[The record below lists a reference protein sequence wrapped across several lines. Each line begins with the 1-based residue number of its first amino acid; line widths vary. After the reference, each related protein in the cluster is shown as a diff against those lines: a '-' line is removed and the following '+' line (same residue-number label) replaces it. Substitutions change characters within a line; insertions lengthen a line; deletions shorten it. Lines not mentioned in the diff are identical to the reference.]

1 MKKFASVLVQLKT
14 LALEKIEQKLESKR
28 LELQQN
34 EREVLDKQAQLSA
47 FKNPELGGMSLFL
60 QTQQL
65 KSALRLEI
73 EYYQQ
78 EGENLNKDL
87 KVLEKDYFLANQ
99 ELEKAKIILEKEKQK
114 EKEIVEKKEQ
124 TLLDENA
131 MILHW
136 QKGGLACVK
145 SC

>member
-28 LELQQN
+28 LELRQN

-65 KSALRLEI
+65 KSALRMEI

-78 EGENLNKDL
+78 EGENLTKDL

-99 ELEKAKIILEKEKQK
+99 ELEKAKIILENEKQK

-124 TLLDENA
+124 ALLDENA

-136 QKGGLACVK
+136 QKGGLHA
-145 SC
+145 

>member
-1 MKKFASVLVQLKT
+1 MKKFASVWVQLKT

-34 EREVLDKQAQLSA
+34 QREVLDKQAQLSA

-65 KSALRLEI
+65 KSALRMEI

-78 EGENLNKDL
+78 ESENLTKDL
-87 KVLEKDYFLANQ
+87 KILEKDYLLANQ

-114 EKEIVEKKEQ
+114 EQKILEKKEQ
-124 TLLDENA
+124 ALLDENA

-136 QKGGLACVK
+136 QKEGLHA
-145 SC
+145 

>member
-1 MKKFASVLVQLKT
+1 MKEFASVLVQLKT

-34 EREVLDKQAQLSA
+34 EREILDKQAQLSA

-65 KSALRLEI
+65 KSALRMEI

-78 EGENLNKDL
+78 EGENLTKDL
-87 KVLEKDYFLANQ
+87 KVLEKDYLLANQ
-99 ELEKAKIILEKEKQK
+99 ELEKAKIILENEKQK

-124 TLLDENA
+124 ALLDENA

-136 QKGGLACVK
+136 QKEGLHA
-145 SC
+145 

>member
-34 EREVLDKQAQLSA
+34 QREILDKQAQLSA

-65 KSALRLEI
+65 KSALRMEI

-87 KVLEKDYFLANQ
+87 KILEKEYLLANQ

-114 EKEIVEKKEQ
+114 EKEIVEKKERA
-124 TLLDENA
+124 LLDENA

-136 QKGGLACVK
+136 QKEGLHA
-145 SC
+145 

>member
-1 MKKFASVLVQLKT
+1 MKKFASIWVQLKT

-28 LELQQN
+28 LEWRQN
-34 EREVLDKQAQLSA
+34 EREILDKQAQLSA

-65 KSALRLEI
+65 KSALRMEI

-78 EGENLNKDL
+78 QGENLNKDL
-87 KVLEKDYFLANQ
+87 KILEKDCLLANQ
-99 ELEKAKIILEKEKQK
+99 ELEKAKIILENEKRK
-114 EKEIVEKKEQ
+114 EKEILEKKEQ
-124 TLLDENA
+124 ALLDENA

-136 QKGGLACVK
+136 QKEGLHA
-145 SC
+145 

>member
-65 KSALRLEI
+65 KSALRMEI

-78 EGENLNKDL
+78 QGENLTKDL
-87 KVLEKDYFLANQ
+87 KILEKDYFLANQ
-99 ELEKAKIILEKEKQK
+99 ELEKAKIILENEKRK
-114 EKEIVEKKEQ
+114 EKEILEKKEQ
-124 TLLDENA
+124 ALLDENA

-136 QKGGLACVK
+136 QKEGLHA
-145 SC
+145 

>member
-28 LELQQN
+28 LELQQK
-34 EREVLDKQAQLSA
+34 EREVLDKQTQLSA

-60 QTQQL
+60 QIQQL
-65 KSALRLEI
+65 KSALRMEI
-73 EYYQQ
+73 EYCQQ

-87 KVLEKDYFLANQ
+87 KVLEKDYLLANQ
-99 ELEKAKIILEKEKQK
+99 ELEKVKIILEKEKQK
-114 EKEIVEKKEQ
+114 EKEILEKKEQ
-124 TLLDENA
+124 ALLDENA

-136 QKGGLACVK
+136 QKEGLHA
-145 SC
+145 

>member
-1 MKKFASVLVQLKT
+1 MKKFASILVQLKT

-28 LELQQN
+28 LELQQK

-65 KSALRLEI
+65 KSALRMEI

-78 EGENLNKDL
+78 ESKNLTKDL
-87 KVLEKDYFLANQ
+87 KILEKEYLLANQ
-99 ELEKAKIILEKEKQK
+99 ELEKAKIILEKEKRK
-114 EKEIVEKKEQ
+114 EKEILEKKEQ
-124 TLLDENA
+124 ALLDENA

-136 QKGGLACVK
+136 QKEGLHA
-145 SC
+145 

>member
-1 MKKFASVLVQLKT
+1 MKKFASVWVQLKT

-34 EREVLDKQAQLSA
+34 EREILDKQAQLSA
-47 FKNPELGGMSLFL
+47 FKNPKLGGMSLFL

-65 KSALRLEI
+65 KSALRMEI

-78 EGENLNKDL
+78 ESENLTKDL
-87 KVLEKDYFLANQ
+87 KILEKEYLLANQ
-99 ELEKAKIILEKEKQK
+99 ELEKAKIILENEKRK
-114 EKEIVEKKEQ
+114 EKEILEKKEQ
-124 TLLDENA
+124 ALLDENA

-136 QKGGLACVK
+136 QKEGLHA
-145 SC
+145 

>member
-28 LELQQN
+28 LEWQQKK
-34 EREVLDKQAQLSA
+34 REVLDKQAQLSA

-65 KSALRLEI
+65 KSALRMEI

-78 EGENLNKDL
+78 ESENLTKDL
-87 KVLEKDYFLANQ
+87 KILERDYLLANQ

-114 EKEIVEKKEQ
+114 EQKILEKKEQ
-124 TLLDENA
+124 ALLDENA

-136 QKGGLACVK
+136 QKEGLHA
-145 SC
+145 

>member
-28 LELQQN
+28 LELQQK

-65 KSALRLEI
+65 KSALRMEI
-73 EYYQQ
+73 EYCQQ
-78 EGENLNKDL
+78 EGENLTKDL
-87 KVLEKDYFLANQ
+87 KILERDYLLANQ
-99 ELEKAKIILEKEKQK
+99 ELEKAKIILENEKQK

-124 TLLDENA
+124 ALLDENA

-136 QKGGLACVK
+136 QKGGLHA
-145 SC
+145 

>member
-28 LELQQN
+28 LELQQK

-65 KSALRLEI
+65 KSALRMEI
-73 EYYQQ
+73 EYCQQ
-78 EGENLNKDL
+78 EGENLTKDL
-87 KVLEKDYFLANQ
+87 KILERDYLLANQ

-114 EKEIVEKKEQ
+114 EQEILEKKEQ
-124 TLLDENA
+124 ALLDENA

-136 QKGGLACVK
+136 QKEGLHA
-145 SC
+145 

>member
-28 LELQQN
+28 LELQQK
-34 EREVLDKQAQLSA
+34 EREVLDKQAQLSV

-65 KSALRLEI
+65 KSALRMEI
-73 EYYQQ
+73 EYCQQ
-78 EGENLNKDL
+78 EGENLTKDL
-87 KVLEKDYFLANQ
+87 KILERDYLLANQ

-114 EKEIVEKKEQ
+114 EQEILEKKEQ
-124 TLLDENA
+124 ALLDENA

-136 QKGGLACVK
+136 QKEGLHA
-145 SC
+145 

>member
-34 EREVLDKQAQLSA
+34 QREILDKQAQLSA

-65 KSALRLEI
+65 KSALRMEI

-78 EGENLNKDL
+78 ESENLTKDL
-87 KVLEKDYFLANQ
+87 KILEKEYLLANQ
-99 ELEKAKIILEKEKQK
+99 ELEKAKIILENEKQK

-124 TLLDENA
+124 ALLDENA

-136 QKGGLACVK
+136 QKEGLHA
-145 SC
+145 

>member
-28 LELQQN
+28 LKLRQN
-34 EREVLDKQAQLSA
+34 EREILDKQAQLSA

-65 KSALRLEI
+65 KSALRMEI

-87 KVLEKDYFLANQ
+87 KILEKEYLLANQ
-99 ELEKAKIILEKEKQK
+99 ELEKAKIILENEKQK
-114 EKEIVEKKEQ
+114 EKEILEKKEQ
-124 TLLDENA
+124 ALLDENA

-136 QKGGLACVK
+136 QKESLHA
-145 SC
+145 

>member
-34 EREVLDKQAQLSA
+34 EREILDKQAQLSA

-65 KSALRLEI
+65 KSALRMEI
-73 EYYQQ
+73 EYHQQ
-78 EGENLNKDL
+78 QGENLIKDL
-87 KVLEKDYFLANQ
+87 KILEKDCLLANQ
-99 ELEKAKIILEKEKQK
+99 ELEKAKIILENEKRK
-114 EKEIVEKKEQ
+114 EKEILEKKEQ
-124 TLLDENA
+124 ALLDENA

-136 QKGGLACVK
+136 QKEGLHA
-145 SC
+145 

>member
-34 EREVLDKQAQLSA
+34 EREVLEKQAQLSA

-65 KSALRLEI
+65 KSALRMEI

-87 KVLEKDYFLANQ
+87 KILEKDYLLANQ
-99 ELEKAKIILEKEKQK
+99 ELEKAKIILENEKQK
-114 EKEIVEKKEQ
+114 EKEILEKKEQ
-124 TLLDENA
+124 ALLDENA

-136 QKGGLACVK
+136 QKEGLHA
-145 SC
+145 

>member
-28 LELQQN
+28 LELQQK
-34 EREVLDKQAQLSA
+34 EREILDKQAQLSA

-78 EGENLNKDL
+78 EGENLTKDL
-87 KVLEKDYFLANQ
+87 KILEKDYLLANQ

-114 EKEIVEKKEQ
+114 EKEILEKKEQ
-124 TLLDENA
+124 ALLDENA

-136 QKGGLACVK
+136 QKEGLHA
-145 SC
+145 

>member
-28 LELQQN
+28 LEWRQN
-34 EREVLDKQAQLSA
+34 EREILDKQAQLSA

-65 KSALRLEI
+65 KSALRMEI

-78 EGENLNKDL
+78 QSENLIKDL
-87 KVLEKDYFLANQ
+87 KILEKDYFLANQ
-99 ELEKAKIILEKEKQK
+99 ELEKAKIILENEKRK
-114 EKEIVEKKEQ
+114 EKEILEKKEQ
-124 TLLDENA
+124 ALLDENA

-136 QKGGLACVK
+136 QKEGLHA
-145 SC
+145 

>member
-1 MKKFASVLVQLKT
+1 MKKFASILVQLKT

-34 EREVLDKQAQLSA
+34 QREILDKQAQLSA

-65 KSALRLEI
+65 KSALRMEI

-78 EGENLNKDL
+78 ESENLNKDL
-87 KVLEKDYFLANQ
+87 KILEKDYLLANQ
-99 ELEKAKIILEKEKQK
+99 ELEKAKIILENEKRK
-114 EKEIVEKKEQ
+114 EKEILEKKEQ
-124 TLLDENA
+124 ALLDENA

-136 QKGGLACVK
+136 QKEGLHA
-145 SC
+145 

>member
-60 QTQQL
+60 QIQQL
-65 KSALRLEI
+65 KSALRMEI

-78 EGENLNKDL
+78 EGENLTKDL
-87 KVLEKDYFLANQ
+87 KVLEKDYLLANQ

-114 EKEIVEKKEQ
+114 EKEILEKKEQ
-124 TLLDENA
+124 ALLDENA

-136 QKGGLACVK
+136 QKGGLHA
-145 SC
+145 

>member
-1 MKKFASVLVQLKT
+1 MKKFASVWVQLKT

-28 LELQQN
+28 LELQQK
-34 EREVLDKQAQLSA
+34 EREIFDKQAQLSM

-65 KSALRLEI
+65 KSALRMEI

-78 EGENLNKDL
+78 ESENLTKDL
-87 KVLEKDYFLANQ
+87 KILEKEYLLANQ
-99 ELEKAKIILEKEKQK
+99 ELEKAKIILENEKRK
-114 EKEIVEKKEQ
+114 EKEILEKKEQ
-124 TLLDENA
+124 ALLDENA

-136 QKGGLACVK
+136 QKESLHA
-145 SC
+145 

>member
-34 EREVLDKQAQLSA
+34 EREILDKQAQLSA

-60 QTQQL
+60 QIQQL
-65 KSALRLEI
+65 KSALRMEI
-73 EYYQQ
+73 EYCQQ
-78 EGENLNKDL
+78 EGENLTKDL
-87 KVLEKDYFLANQ
+87 KVLEKDYLLANQ
-99 ELEKAKIILEKEKQK
+99 ELEKAKIILENEKQK
-114 EKEIVEKKEQ
+114 EKEILEKKEQ
-124 TLLDENA
+124 ALLDENA

-136 QKGGLACVK
+136 QKGGLHA
-145 SC
+145 

>member
-34 EREVLDKQAQLSA
+34 EREILDKQAQLSA

-65 KSALRLEI
+65 KSALRMEI

-78 EGENLNKDL
+78 EGENLTNDL
-87 KVLEKDYFLANQ
+87 KILEKDYLLANQ

-114 EKEIVEKKEQ
+114 EKEILEKKEQ
-124 TLLDENA
+124 ALLDENA

-136 QKGGLACVK
+136 QKEGLHA
-145 SC
+145 

>member
-28 LELQQN
+28 LELQQK

-65 KSALRLEI
+65 KSALRMEI

-78 EGENLNKDL
+78 EGENLTNDL
-87 KVLEKDYFLANQ
+87 KILERDYLLANQ

-124 TLLDENA
+124 ALLDENA

-136 QKGGLACVK
+136 QKESLHA
-145 SC
+145 

>member
-28 LELQQN
+28 LEWQQN
-34 EREVLDKQAQLSA
+34 EREILDKQAQLSA

-65 KSALRLEI
+65 KSALRMEI

-78 EGENLNKDL
+78 ESENLIKDL
-87 KVLEKDYFLANQ
+87 KILEKEYLLANQ
-99 ELEKAKIILEKEKQK
+99 ELEKAKIILENEKRK
-114 EKEIVEKKEQ
+114 EKEILEKKEQ
-124 TLLDENA
+124 ALLDENA

-136 QKGGLACVK
+136 QKGGLHA
-145 SC
+145 

>member
-28 LELQQN
+28 LEWRQN
-34 EREVLDKQAQLSA
+34 EREILDKQAQLSA

-65 KSALRLEI
+65 KSALRMEI

-78 EGENLNKDL
+78 ESENLTKDL
-87 KVLEKDYFLANQ
+87 KILEKDYFLANQ
-99 ELEKAKIILEKEKQK
+99 ELEKAKIILENEKQK
-114 EKEIVEKKEQ
+114 EKEILEKKEQ
-124 TLLDENA
+124 ALLDENA

-136 QKGGLACVK
+136 QKEGLHA
-145 SC
+145 

>member
-60 QTQQL
+60 QIQQL
-65 KSALRLEI
+65 KSALRMEI
-73 EYYQQ
+73 EYCQQ
-78 EGENLNKDL
+78 EGENLTKDL
-87 KVLEKDYFLANQ
+87 KILERDYLLANQ

-124 TLLDENA
+124 ALLDENA

-136 QKGGLACVK
+136 QKEGLHA
-145 SC
+145 

>member
-1 MKKFASVLVQLKT
+1 MKKFAFILVQLKT

-28 LELQQN
+28 LEWRQN
-34 EREVLDKQAQLSA
+34 EREILDKQAQLSA

-65 KSALRLEI
+65 KSALRIEI

-78 EGENLNKDL
+78 EGENLIKDL
-87 KVLEKDYFLANQ
+87 KILEKEYFLANQ
-99 ELEKAKIILEKEKQK
+99 ELEKAKIILENEKRK
-114 EKEIVEKKEQ
+114 EKEILEKKEQ
-124 TLLDENA
+124 ALLDENA

-136 QKGGLACVK
+136 QKEGLHA
-145 SC
+145 

>member
-28 LELQQN
+28 LELQQK
-34 EREVLDKQAQLSA
+34 EREILDKQAQLSA

-65 KSALRLEI
+65 KSVLRMEI

-78 EGENLNKDL
+78 EGENLTKDL
-87 KVLEKDYFLANQ
+87 KILERDYLLANQ

-114 EKEIVEKKEQ
+114 EKEILEKKEQ
-124 TLLDENA
+124 ALLDENA

-136 QKGGLACVK
+136 QKESLHA
-145 SC
+145 

>member
-65 KSALRLEI
+65 KSALRMEI

-78 EGENLNKDL
+78 EGKNLTKDL
-87 KVLEKDYFLANQ
+87 KILEKDYLLANQ

-114 EKEIVEKKEQ
+114 EKEILEKKEQ
-124 TLLDENA
+124 ALLDENA

-136 QKGGLACVK
+136 QKEGLHA
-145 SC
+145 

>member
-1 MKKFASVLVQLKT
+1 MKKFASILVQLKT

-28 LELQQN
+28 LELQQK

-65 KSALRLEI
+65 KSALRMEI

-78 EGENLNKDL
+78 EGKNLTNDL
-87 KVLEKDYFLANQ
+87 KILEKEYLLANQ

-114 EKEIVEKKEQ
+114 EKEILEKKEQ
-124 TLLDENA
+124 ALLDENA

-136 QKGGLACVK
+136 QKEGLHA
-145 SC
+145 

>member
-1 MKKFASVLVQLKT
+1 MKKFASILVQLKT

-65 KSALRLEI
+65 KSALRMEI

-78 EGENLNKDL
+78 EGENLTKDL
-87 KVLEKDYFLANQ
+87 KILEKDYLLANQ

-114 EKEIVEKKEQ
+114 EKEILEKKEQ
-124 TLLDENA
+124 ALLDENA

-136 QKGGLACVK
+136 QKEGLHA
-145 SC
+145 

>member
-1 MKKFASVLVQLKT
+1 MKKFASVWVQLKT

-28 LELQQN
+28 LEWRQN
-34 EREVLDKQAQLSA
+34 EREILDKQAQLSA

-65 KSALRLEI
+65 KSALRMEI

-78 EGENLNKDL
+78 QSENLIKDL
-87 KVLEKDYFLANQ
+87 KILEKDYLLANQ
-99 ELEKAKIILEKEKQK
+99 ELEKAKIILENEKRK
-114 EKEIVEKKEQ
+114 EKEILEKKEQ
-124 TLLDENA
+124 ALLDENA

-136 QKGGLACVK
+136 QKEGLHA
-145 SC
+145 

>member
-28 LELQQN
+28 LEWQQN

-65 KSALRLEI
+65 KSALRMEI

-78 EGENLNKDL
+78 QGENLIKDL
-87 KVLEKDYFLANQ
+87 KILEKDYLLANQ
-99 ELEKAKIILEKEKQK
+99 ELEKAKIILENEKRK
-114 EKEIVEKKEQ
+114 EKEILEKKEQ
-124 TLLDENA
+124 ALLDENA

-136 QKGGLACVK
+136 QKEGLHA
-145 SC
+145 

>member
-14 LALEKIEQKLESKR
+14 LALEKIEQKLERKR
-28 LELQQN
+28 LEWRQN
-34 EREVLDKQAQLSA
+34 EREILDKQAQLSM

-65 KSALRLEI
+65 KSALRMEI

-78 EGENLNKDL
+78 ESENLTKDL
-87 KVLEKDYFLANQ
+87 KILEKEYLLANQ
-99 ELEKAKIILEKEKQK
+99 ELEKAKIILENEKRK
-114 EKEIVEKKEQ
+114 EKEILEKKEQ
-124 TLLDENA
+124 ALLDENA

-136 QKGGLACVK
+136 QKEGLHA
-145 SC
+145 

>member
-65 KSALRLEI
+65 KSALRMEI

-78 EGENLNKDL
+78 EGKNLNKDL
-87 KVLEKDYFLANQ
+87 KVLEKDYLLANQ

-114 EKEIVEKKEQ
+114 EQEILEKKEQ
-124 TLLDENA
+124 ALLDENA

-136 QKGGLACVK
+136 QKEGLHA
-145 SC
+145 

>member
-1 MKKFASVLVQLKT
+1 MKKFAFVLVQLKT

-28 LELQQN
+28 LEWRQN

-65 KSALRLEI
+65 KSALRMEI

-87 KVLEKDYFLANQ
+87 KILEKEYLLANQ

-114 EKEIVEKKEQ
+114 EKEIVEKKERA
-124 TLLDENA
+124 LLDENA

-136 QKGGLACVK
+136 QKEGLHA
-145 SC
+145 